1 MKIRDLVEKM
11 GESVVIDLADSYGF
25 IQEITVKEAR
35 KNEELLETEIEEVYP
50 AEDNV
55 VGIIIPFKYKIY
67 GAYSES
73 NDITFV
79 MKDYIDGDGK
89 IISTEVVGFVY
100 GNEVNNEELL
110 RENIGKLKA
119 AFDGGL

>member
-25 IQEITVKEAR
+25 IQEITVKEIR
-35 KNEELLETEIEEVYP
+35 KNEEFLETEIEEVYP
-50 AEDNV
+50 VEDNV
-55 VGIIIPFKYKIY
+55 VGIVIPFKYKIY

-73 NDITFV
+73 SDITFV

-89 IISTEVVGFVY
+89 IISTEVVGFIY
-100 GNEVNNEELL
+100 GNEVDNEEIL

-119 AFDGGL
+119 LFKGGL

>member
-11 GESVVIDLADSYGF
+11 GENVVIDLADPCGF

-35 KNEELLETEIEEVYP
+35 KNKELLETEIEEVYP

-89 IISTEVVGFVY
+89 IISTEVVGFIY